1 MFVAAVAVLI
11 GAGIIANPMHQVNAQ
26 GNQTNPTNATGGA
39 ATNATTGEKKVV
51 AAVKIDVDP
60 VMKALKDAYPKL
72 ADVKGE
78 DDKSFVEGL
87 KDLKDAKETAKT
99 MVAANL
105 LRDLIQFKALQDM
118 R

>member
-1 MFVAAVAVLI
+1 
-11 GAGIIANPMHQVNAQ
+11 MHREIRLMRLMRQVQPGSSEKCNR
-26 GNQTNPTNATGGA
+26 GR
-39 ATNATTGEKKVV
+39 KKVV

-72 ADVKGE
+72 GDVKGE
-78 DDKSFVEGL
+78 EDKSFVEGL

-105 LRDLIQFKALQDM
+105 MRDLIQFKALQDM
-118 R
+118 Q